1 MEETKRTDKDILSKG
16 IRIMIIC
23 LFLMFS
29 GPTALHI
36 AFSNKEKP
44 LYIPLIILGILL
56 CLGAIITLF
65 KGIQTIMDS
74 LFGKKNK

>member
-23 LFLMFS
+23 LILMFS